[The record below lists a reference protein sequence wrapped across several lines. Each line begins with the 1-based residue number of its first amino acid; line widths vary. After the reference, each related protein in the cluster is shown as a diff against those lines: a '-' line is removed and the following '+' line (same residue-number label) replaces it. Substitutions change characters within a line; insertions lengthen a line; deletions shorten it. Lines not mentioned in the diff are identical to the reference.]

1 MSEIRYD
8 GRVAVI
14 TGAAGGLGRSHAH
27 ALARRGCR
35 LVLNDVGGGPAG
47 EGADRAPAELLAEE
61 IRTLGVD
68 CIANADDIGTSAGG
82 RAVVAAAI
90 DAFGRL
96 DVVINNAG
104 ILRDAA
110 FHKMS
115 DDDWDRIFAVH
126 VRGAFNVT
134 RAAWGHM
141 RDARY
146 GRVLMTTS
154 GAGLWGNFGQTNY
167 SAAKLA
173 QIGMM
178 NTLKLEGAKYGIHV
192 NAIGPVARSR
202 LTETV
207 MPADLLDKL
216 APQPVSELVAW
227 LCSDACAETGAIYEC
242 GGGWYARTWLVQH
255 PGTFCAATDVT
266 AERLRDEV
274 LPRLA
279 DHAAAAP
286 LGGSQDAAIAM
297 MSHFSF

>member
-14 TGAAGGLGRSHAH
+14 TGAAGGLGRSHAI
-27 ALARRGCR
+27 ALARRGCA
-35 LVLNDVGGGPAG
+35 LVLNDLGGGPRG
-47 EGADRAPAELLAEE
+47 DGGDRAPAELVVEEVQALGAEA
-61 IRTLGVD
+61 
-68 CIANADDIGTSAGG
+68 IANADDIGSAAGG
-82 RAVVAAAI
+82 QAVIEAALER
-90 DAFGRL
+90 FGRV

-115 DDDWDRIFAVH
+115 DDDWERIFAVH
-126 VRGAFNVT
+126 VRGSFHVT
-134 RAAWGHM
+134 RAAWPHLRAAG
-141 RDARY
+141 Y

-178 NTLKLEGAKYGIHV
+178 NTLKIEGGKYGITV
-192 NAIGPVARSR
+192 NAIAPVAKSR

-207 MPADLLDKL
+207 MPPDWLEKL
-216 APQPVSELVAW
+216 GPHPVSQLVAW
-227 LCSDACAETGAIYEC
+227 LCSEACTETGAIYEC

-255 PGTFCAATDVT
+255 PGAYLEPDDVT
-266 AERLRDEV
+266 AERLRDDV

-279 DHAAAAP
+279 DHTPAVP
-286 LGGSQDAAIAM
+286 LGGSQDAAAAM
-297 MSHFSF
+297 LAHVRI

>member
-14 TGAAGGLGRSHAH
+14 TGAAGGLGRSHAL
-27 ALARRGCR
+27 ALARRGCA
-35 LVLNDVGGGPAG
+35 LVLNDVGGGPRG
-47 EGADRAPAELLAEE
+47 DGGDRAAVELVADEA
-61 IRTLGVD
+61 RALGVE
-68 CIANADDIGTSAGG
+68 CLANADDISTTAGG
-82 RAVVAAAI
+82 QAVVEAAL
-90 DAFGRL
+90 DRFGRI

-104 ILRDAA
+104 ILRDAT

-115 DDDWDRIFAVH
+115 DEDWDRVLAVH
-126 VRGAFNVT
+126 VRGTFNVT

-141 RDARY
+141 RAARY

-154 GAGLWGNFGQTNY
+154 GAGLWGNFGQSNY

-178 NTLKLEGAKYGIHV
+178 NTLKLEGAKYGITV

-207 MPADLLDKL
+207 MPGDLLEKL
-216 APQPVSELVAW
+216 GPHPVSQLVAW
-227 LCSDACAETGAIYEC
+227 LCSEACTETGAIYEC

-255 PGTFCAATDVT
+255 PGAFLEPAAVT
-266 AERLRDEV
+266 AERLRDDV
-274 LPRLA
+274 LPRIA
-279 DHAAAAP
+279 DHAAAVP
-286 LGGSQDAAIAM
+286 LGGSQDAAVAM
-297 MSHFSF
+297 MAHVKF

>member
-14 TGAAGGLGRSHAH
+14 TGAAGGLGRSHAI
-27 ALARRGCR
+27 ALARRGCA
-35 LVLNDVGGGPAG
+35 LVLNDLGGGPRG
-47 EGADRAPAELLAEE
+47 DGGDRAPAELVVEEVQALGAEA
-61 IRTLGVD
+61 
-68 CIANADDIGTSAGG
+68 IANADDIGSAAGG
-82 RAVVAAAI
+82 QAVIEAALEK
-90 DAFGRL
+90 FGRV

-115 DDDWDRIFAVH
+115 DDDWERIFAVH
-126 VRGAFNVT
+126 VRGSFHVT
-134 RAAWGHM
+134 RAAWPHLRAAG
-141 RDARY
+141 Y

-178 NTLKLEGAKYGIHV
+178 NTLKIEGGKYGITV
-192 NAIGPVARSR
+192 NAIAPVAKSR

-207 MPADLLDKL
+207 MPPDWLEKL
-216 APQPVSELVAW
+216 GPHPVSQLVAW
-227 LCSDACAETGAIYEC
+227 LCSEACTETGAIYEC

-255 PGTFCAATDVT
+255 PGAYLEPDDVT
-266 AERLRDEV
+266 AERLRDDV

-279 DHAAAAP
+279 DHTPAVP
-286 LGGSQDAAIAM
+286 LGGSQDAAAAM
-297 MSHFSF
+297 LAHVRI

>member
-14 TGAAGGLGRSHAH
+14 TGAAGGLGRSHAI
-27 ALARRGCR
+27 ALARRGCA
-35 LVLNDVGGGPAG
+35 LVLNDLGGGPRG
-47 EGADRAPAELLAEE
+47 DGGDRAPAELVAEE
-61 IRTLGVD
+61 VQAIGAEA
-68 CIANADDIGTSAGG
+68 IANADDIGSAAGG
-82 RAVVAAAI
+82 QAVIEAALER
-90 DAFGRL
+90 FGRV

-115 DDDWDRIFAVH
+115 DDDWERIFAVH
-126 VRGAFNVT
+126 VRGSFNVT
-134 RAAWGHM
+134 RAAWPHLRAAG
-141 RDARY
+141 Y

-178 NTLKLEGAKYGIHV
+178 NTLKIEGGKYGITV
-192 NAIGPVARSR
+192 NAIAPVAKSR

-207 MPADLLDKL
+207 MPPDWLEKL
-216 APQPVSELVAW
+216 GPHPVSQLVAW
-227 LCSDACAETGAIYEC
+227 LCSEACTETGAIYEC

-255 PGTFCAATDVT
+255 PGAYLEPDDVT
-266 AERLRDEV
+266 AERLRDDV

-279 DHAAAAP
+279 DHTPAVP
-286 LGGSQDAAIAM
+286 LGGSQDAAAAM
-297 MSHFSF
+297 LAHVRI

>member
-14 TGAAGGLGRSHAH
+14 TGAAGGLGRSHAI
-27 ALARRGCR
+27 ALARRGCA
-35 LVLNDVGGGPAG
+35 LVLNDLGGGPRG
-47 EGADRAPAELLAEE
+47 DGGDRAPAELVAEE
-61 IRTLGVD
+61 VQALGAEA
-68 CIANADDIGTSAGG
+68 IANADDIGSAAGG
-82 RAVVAAAI
+82 QAVIEAALEK
-90 DAFGRL
+90 FGRV

-115 DDDWDRIFAVH
+115 DDDWERIFAVH
-126 VRGAFNVT
+126 VRGSFNVT
-134 RAAWGHM
+134 RAAWPHLRAAG
-141 RDARY
+141 Y

-178 NTLKLEGAKYGIHV
+178 NTLKIEGGKYGITV
-192 NAIGPVARSR
+192 NAIAPVAKSR

-207 MPADLLDKL
+207 MPPDWLEKL
-216 APQPVSELVAW
+216 GPHPVSQLVAW
-227 LCSDACAETGAIYEC
+227 LCSEACTETGAIYEC

-255 PGTFCAATDVT
+255 PGAYLEPDDVT
-266 AERLRDEV
+266 AERLRDDV

-279 DHAAAAP
+279 DHTPAVP
-286 LGGSQDAAIAM
+286 LGGSQDAAAAM
-297 MSHFSF
+297 LAHVRI

>member
-14 TGAAGGLGRSHAH
+14 TGAAGGLGRSHAI
-27 ALARRGCR
+27 ALARRGCA
-35 LVLNDVGGGPAG
+35 LVLNDLGGGPRG
-47 EGADRAPAELLAEE
+47 DGGDRAPAELVAEE
-61 IRTLGVD
+61 VQALGAEA
-68 CIANADDIGTSAGG
+68 IANADDIGSAAGG
-82 RAVVAAAI
+82 QAVIEAALEK
-90 DAFGRL
+90 FGRV

-115 DDDWDRIFAVH
+115 DDDWERIFAVH
-126 VRGAFNVT
+126 VRGSFNVT
-134 RAAWGHM
+134 RAAWPHLRAAG
-141 RDARY
+141 Y

-178 NTLKLEGAKYGIHV
+178 NTLKIEGGRYGITV
-192 NAIGPVARSR
+192 NAIAPVAKSR

-207 MPADLLDKL
+207 MPPDWLEKL
-216 APQPVSELVAW
+216 GPHPVSQLVAW
-227 LCSDACAETGAIYEC
+227 LCSEACTETGAIYEC

-255 PGTFCAATDVT
+255 PGAYLEPDDVT
-266 AERLRDEV
+266 AERLRDDV

-279 DHAAAAP
+279 DHTPAVP
-286 LGGSQDAAIAM
+286 LGGSQDAAAAM
-297 MSHFSF
+297 LAHVRI

>member
-14 TGAAGGLGRSHAH
+14 TGAAGGLGRSHAI
-27 ALARRGCR
+27 ALARRGCA
-35 LVLNDVGGGPAG
+35 LVLNDLGGGPRG
-47 EGADRAPAELLAEE
+47 DGGDRAPAELVAEE
-61 IRTLGVD
+61 VQALGAEA
-68 CIANADDIGTSAGG
+68 IANANDIGSAAGG
-82 RAVVAAAI
+82 QAVIEAALEK
-90 DAFGRL
+90 FGRV

-115 DDDWDRIFAVH
+115 DDDWERIFAVH
-126 VRGAFNVT
+126 VRGSFNVT
-134 RAAWGHM
+134 RAAWPHLRAAG
-141 RDARY
+141 Y

-178 NTLKLEGAKYGIHV
+178 NTLKIEGGRYGITV
-192 NAIGPVARSR
+192 NAIAPVAKSR

-207 MPADLLDKL
+207 MPPDWLEKL
-216 APQPVSELVAW
+216 GPHPVSQLVAW
-227 LCSDACAETGAIYEC
+227 LCSEACTETGAIYEC

-255 PGTFCAATDVT
+255 PGAYLEPDDVT
-266 AERLRDEV
+266 AERLRDDV

-279 DHAAAAP
+279 DHTPAVP
-286 LGGSQDAAIAM
+286 LGGSQDAAAAM
-297 MSHFSF
+297 LAHVRI

>member
-14 TGAAGGLGRSHAH
+14 TGAAGGLGRSHAI
-27 ALARRGCR
+27 ALARRGCA
-35 LVLNDVGGGPAG
+35 LVLNDLGGGPRG
-47 EGADRAPAELLAEE
+47 DGGDRAPAELVVEEVQALGAEA
-61 IRTLGVD
+61 
-68 CIANADDIGTSAGG
+68 IANADDIGSAAGG
-82 RAVVAAAI
+82 QAVIEAALEK
-90 DAFGRL
+90 FGRV

-115 DDDWDRIFAVH
+115 DDDWERIFAVH
-126 VRGAFNVT
+126 VRGSFNVT
-134 RAAWGHM
+134 RAAWPHLRAAG
-141 RDARY
+141 Y

-178 NTLKLEGAKYGIHV
+178 NTLKIEGGKYGITV
-192 NAIGPVARSR
+192 NAIAPVAKSR

-207 MPADLLDKL
+207 MPPDWLEKL
-216 APQPVSELVAW
+216 GPHPVSQLVAW
-227 LCSDACAETGAIYEC
+227 LCSEACTETGAIYEC

-255 PGTFCAATDVT
+255 PGAYLEPDDVT
-266 AERLRDEV
+266 AERLRDDV

-279 DHAAAAP
+279 DHTPAVP
-286 LGGSQDAAIAM
+286 LGGSQDAAAAM
-297 MSHFSF
+297 LAHVRI

>member
-14 TGAAGGLGRSHAH
+14 TGAAGGLGRSHAI
-27 ALARRGCR
+27 ALARRGCA
-35 LVLNDVGGGPAG
+35 LVLNDLGGGPRG
-47 EGADRAPAELLAEE
+47 DGGDRAPAELVVEEVQALGAEA
-61 IRTLGVD
+61 
-68 CIANADDIGTSAGG
+68 IANADDIGSAAGG
-82 RAVVAAAI
+82 QAVIEAALEK
-90 DAFGRL
+90 FGRV

-115 DDDWDRIFAVH
+115 DDDWERIFAVH
-126 VRGAFNVT
+126 VRGSFNVT
-134 RAAWGHM
+134 RAAWPHLRAAG
-141 RDARY
+141 Y

-178 NTLKLEGAKYGIHV
+178 NTLKIEGGRYGITV
-192 NAIGPVARSR
+192 NAIAPVAKSR

-207 MPADLLDKL
+207 MPPDWLEKL
-216 APQPVSELVAW
+216 GPHPVSQLVAW
-227 LCSDACAETGAIYEC
+227 LCSEACTETGAIYEC

-255 PGTFCAATDVT
+255 PGAYLEPDDVT
-266 AERLRDEV
+266 AERLRDDV

-279 DHAAAAP
+279 DHTPAVP
-286 LGGSQDAAIAM
+286 LGGSQDAAAAM
-297 MSHFSF
+297 LAHVRI

>member
-14 TGAAGGLGRSHAH
+14 TGAAGGLGRSHAI
-27 ALARRGCR
+27 ALARRGCA
-35 LVLNDVGGGPAG
+35 LVLNDLGGGPRG
-47 EGADRAPAELLAEE
+47 DGGDRAPAELVVEEVQALGAEA
-61 IRTLGVD
+61 
-68 CIANADDIGTSAGG
+68 IANADDIGSAAGG
-82 RAVVAAAI
+82 QAVIEAALER
-90 DAFGRL
+90 FGRV

-115 DDDWDRIFAVH
+115 DDDWERIFAVH
-126 VRGAFNVT
+126 VRGSFNVT
-134 RAAWGHM
+134 RAAWPHLRAAG
-141 RDARY
+141 Y

-178 NTLKLEGAKYGIHV
+178 NTLKIEGGKYGITV
-192 NAIGPVARSR
+192 NAIAPVAKSR

-207 MPADLLDKL
+207 MPPDWLEKL
-216 APQPVSELVAW
+216 GPHPVSQLVAW
-227 LCSDACAETGAIYEC
+227 LCSEACTETGAIYEC

-255 PGTFCAATDVT
+255 PGAYLEPDDVT
-266 AERLRDEV
+266 AERLRDDV

-279 DHAAAAP
+279 DHTPAVP
-286 LGGSQDAAIAM
+286 LGGSQDAAAAM
-297 MSHFSF
+297 LAHVRI